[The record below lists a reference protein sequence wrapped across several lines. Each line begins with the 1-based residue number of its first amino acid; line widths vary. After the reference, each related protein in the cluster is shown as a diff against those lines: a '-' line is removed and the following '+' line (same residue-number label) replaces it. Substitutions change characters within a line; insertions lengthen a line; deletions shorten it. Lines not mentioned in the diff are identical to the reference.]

1 MDQSKVK
8 SKDQSTLRKTLIDEL
23 SRLGEVASTEAA
35 LFHQKVAE
43 KYGLGLTEMKA
54 LSCLFSEGSMS
65 AGKLAQRLALTT
77 GAVTNVIDRLEARK
91 AVQRLTDPND
101 RRKVIVAANAAE
113 FSNAPNYYQSIG
125 DTFRHLHESY
135 TTEQLEFLVEY
146 HHAEIE
152 LTRKELEKLDER
164 GRSS

>member
-1 MDQSKVK
+1 MDPSKHRRDLVE
-8 SKDQSTLRKTLIDEL
+8 EL
-23 SRLGEVASTEAA
+23 SRLGELVSTEAA

-77 GAVTNVIDRLEARK
+77 GAVTNVIDRLEARN
-91 AVQRLTDPND
+91 AVQRQTDPND
-101 RRKVIVAANAAE
+101 RRKVIVAANVAE
-113 FSNAPNYYQSIG
+113 FSKRPNYYQSIG
-125 DTFRHLHESY
+125 DTFAHLHESY

-152 LTRKELEKLDER
+152 LTRKELQKLDEK
-164 GRSS
+164 